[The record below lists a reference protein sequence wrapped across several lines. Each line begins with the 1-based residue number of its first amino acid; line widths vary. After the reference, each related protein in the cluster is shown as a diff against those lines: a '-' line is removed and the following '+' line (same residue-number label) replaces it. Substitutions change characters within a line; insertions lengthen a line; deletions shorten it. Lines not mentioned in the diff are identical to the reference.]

1 MVDKA
6 NRQDTLN
13 YKVEPKDSFGASLR
27 REREL
32 RSIPLEDVA
41 KATNIQL
48 IYLQALEE
56 DDYDKLPHS
65 TFVRGFIRSYARYI
79 GLNPDNAI
87 ANHDHFLSTLAKE
100 TEEKPIEYQNKKNTW
115 LLTTVISCTLVI
127 LALLGYYLVVY
138 MRVFEDPNAL
148 TTETQ
153 QTSPSNLG
161 TQLRDLGSI
170 SESVDREVNSKVQQA
185 LPSTSPSKPG
195 IQQGSPK
202 SINESADREGNSKV
216 QQALP
221 ATSPSKPGIQQGS
234 PESINESADGG
245 AKPEIQPVSSSNP
258 AVQPEDAELTKEP
271 IDRKDSSK
279 VMPRDHKENNE
290 AKDKKGVPLP
300 PTSGPDHQSRVQPE

>member
-87 ANHDHFLSTLAKE
+87 ANYDHFMSTLAKE

-115 LLTTVISCTLVI
+115 LLATVISCTFFI

-138 MRVFEDPNAL
+138 MRVFEDPSTL

-153 QTSPSNLG
+153 PTSSSNLG
-161 TQLRDLGSI
+161 TQLRDPGSI
-170 SESVDREVNSKVQQA
+170 NESVDREDTSKVLQT
-185 LPSTSPSKPG
+185 LPS
-195 IQQGSPK
+195 
-202 SINESADREGNSKV
+202 
-216 QQALP
+216 
-221 ATSPSKPGIQQGS
+221 TSPSKPGIQQGS
-234 PESINESADGG
+234 PESINESDDGG
-245 AKPEIQPVSSSNP
+245 ANPEIQPVSPSNP
-258 AVQPEDAELTKEP
+258 AVQPEDPELIKES
-271 IDRKDSSK
+271 IDSKDSSK
-279 VMPRDHKENNE
+279 VLPRDHKDNNK
-290 AKDKKGVPLP
+290 AKDKEGAPLP
-300 PTSGPDHQSRVQPE
+300 PTLGPDLQGRVQPE